1 VTESLPEQLA
11 RTRRFSVG
19 APHDITATLFLRSG
33 ALWSVDPERKILD
46 GVNEYATDGDTIA
59 CVIDGELHTVDRG
72 RIATPTPIS
81 RPRPRGAH
89 IAYRHDGDLHVTGIG
104 LVATEVDDYWWS
116 PTGTHL
122 IVSRSDVS
130 QVDTW
135 RLTEDPARTYPY
147 AAVGR
152 RNAVISLAIA
162 DLTGTETAVEFGMEY
177 LVMAGWDAHGPYAV
191 GLTRDQR
198 TQRWLAIDPKTG
210 ASSVTQEWQD
220 RCWVPEVP
228 GLPARTESG
237 ALVAHLDRDGTRHLA
252 IDGVPVTPPG
262 LQLREVQ
269 RIDGDRIVFTASPQ
283 PTETRR
289 YSYETETSE
298 TGPSEIGPSET
309 ELSEIGTSEAGVPE
323 IGTSEIGTSE
333 MGIFEI
339 GGPGI
344 GSDAEEPVLRVNR
357 TRLVLGPRELRADLY
372 LPSWHRPGT
381 KLPVLLD
388 PYGGPSRQRV
398 TDEGDWRDLVSQWF
412 AEHGFA
418 VLVIDG
424 AGTPGRGPDWERE
437 IHGDQFGP
445 VLDDQIAGLHAA
457 ARERPELDLDR
468 VGIRSWSFGG
478 AIAEL
483 ALLRRPD
490 VFHVAVAGAAPT
502 DPRRY
507 RARFRERYMGQL
519 DENAER
525 YDAYRL
531 IDDAPSLRRPLLLM
545 HGLAD
550 DNVHPS
556 HTLRMS
562 AALRA
567 AGRPHEVVLLPGI
580 GHSAIGSSAT
590 VEVLRT
596 QLDFLR
602 RHLGTVAG

>member
-1 VTESLPEQLA
+1 MTESLPEQLA
-11 RTRRFSVG
+11 RTRRFTVG

-46 GVNEYATDGDTIA
+46 GVSEYATDGDTIA
-59 CVIDGELHTVDRG
+59 CVIDGELHTVDG
-72 RIATPTPIS
+72 GHIATPTPIS
-81 RPRPRGAH
+81 RPRPCGAH

-122 IVSRSDVS
+122 LVSRSDVS

-135 RLTEDPARTYPY
+135 RLAEDPARPPRAYPY
-147 AAVGR
+147 PAVGR
-152 RNAVISLAIA
+152 QNALISLAIA
-162 DLTGTETAVEFGMEY
+162 DLTGAETVVEFGMEY
-177 LVMAGWDAHGPYAV
+177 LVTAGWDAHGPYAV

-210 ASSVTQEWQD
+210 ASTVAQEWQD
-220 RCWVPEVP
+220 RCWVSEVP
-228 GLPARTESG
+228 GLPARTASG

-289 YSYETETSE
+289 YSCETETSE
-298 TGPSEIGPSET
+298 TS
-309 ELSEIGTSEAGVPE
+309 
-323 IGTSEIGTSE
+323 
-333 MGIFEI
+333 EI

-412 AEHGFA
+412 AEDGFA

-445 VLDDQIAGLHAA
+445 VLDDQIAGLHTA
-457 ARERPELDLDR
+457 ARERPELDLGR

-478 AIAEL
+478 MIAEL
-483 ALLRRPD
+483 AVLRRPD

-519 DENAER
+519 EENAER

-556 HTLRMS
+556 HTLSMS

-590 VEVLRT
+590 VEILRT

>member
-1 VTESLPEQLA
+1 VTETLPEQLV
-11 RTRRFSVG
+11 RTRRFTVG

-33 ALWSVDPERKILD
+33 ALWSIDPERKLLD
-46 GVNEYATDGDTIA
+46 GVDEYATDGDTIA
-59 CVIDGELHTVDRG
+59 CVIDGELHTVDG
-72 RIATPTPIS
+72 GHIPTPTPIS

-89 IAYRHDGDLHVTGIG
+89 IAYLHDGDLHVTGIG
-104 LVATEVDDYWWS
+104 LVAAEVDDYWWS

-122 IVSRSDVS
+122 LVSRTDVS
-130 QVDTW
+130 QMDTW
-135 RLTEDPARTYPY
+135 YLAEDPTDPARPPREYHY

-152 RNAVISLAIA
+152 RNAAISLAIV
-162 DLTGTETAVEFGMEY
+162 DLTGASIDVDFRMEY
-177 LVMAGWDAHGPYAV
+177 LVTAGWDAHGPYAV

-198 TQRWLAIDPKTG
+198 TQRFSVVDPHTG
-210 ASSVTQEWQD
+210 ASTVAQEWQD
-220 RCWVPEVP
+220 RCWVQEVP
-228 GLPARTESG
+228 GLPARTASG
-237 ALVAHLDRDGTRHLA
+237 KLVAHLDRDGTRHLTV
-252 IDGVPVTPPG
+252 DGDPVTPPG

-269 RIDGDRIVFTASPQ
+269 RIDGDRILFTASPQ
-283 PTETRR
+283 PTQTRR
-289 YSYETETSE
+289 YSYDL
-298 TGPSEIGPSET
+298 GISEIV
-309 ELSEIGTSEAGVPE
+309 VPE
-323 IGTSEIGTSE
+323 IR
-333 MGIFEI
+333 
-339 GGPGI
+339 
-344 GSDAEEPVLRVNR
+344 SDAEKPVLRVNR

-372 LPSWHRPGT
+372 LPSWHEPGT

-424 AGTPGRGPDWERE
+424 AGTPGRGPGWERE

-445 VLDDQIAGLHAA
+445 VLDDQVAGLHAA
-457 ARERPELDLDR
+457 ARERPELDLAR

-478 AIAEL
+478 TIAEL

-490 VFHVAVAGAAPT
+490 VFHAAVAGAAPT
-502 DPRRY
+502 DPRLY

-531 IDDAPSLRRPLLLM
+531 IDDAPKLRRPLLLI

-550 DNVHPS
+550 DNVHPA

-562 AALRA
+562 AALLA
-567 AGRPHEVVLLPGI
+567 AGKPHEVVLLPGV

-590 VEVLRT
+590 VEILQV
-596 QLDFLR
+596 QLNFLH
-602 RHLGTVAG
+602 RHLGTVDR